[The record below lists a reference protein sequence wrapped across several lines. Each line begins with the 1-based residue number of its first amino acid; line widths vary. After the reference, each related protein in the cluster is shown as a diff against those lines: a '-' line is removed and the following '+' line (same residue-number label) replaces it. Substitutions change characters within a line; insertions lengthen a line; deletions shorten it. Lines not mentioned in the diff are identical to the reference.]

1 MPSTTLRYGNETPRD
16 ARRRERHKTRRSRK
30 QNARTMLSEAQASA
44 GFADGVM
51 SRYRSG
57 SVRLDEIVSRADE
70 KCRLALEVVQGEV
83 DGVLRPALRDW
94 HDRRRSFHR
103 FCAERGIEPVTELRQ
118 DRVRQTLIILVLL
131 AIEWVGA
138 GVLYGAHLAYPILG
152 LAWAVMPVFF
162 TFATAYGAALS
173 ARRMDRSNSR
183 QMIESSIGMAVF
195 GGFGLLG
202 LLISAHLRDRFE
214 AAQVDALE
222 SSLIDGVMAGPLDLS
237 NAGWLLLLGSLAA
250 FLFLMHHLHEGR
262 EKVPGLVAHTEALSA
277 ATNAV
282 DREFRRIDQLM
293 GDSINGTVER
303 EAEKVERYRR
313 DSSEAVEVVRGDL
326 QRHGIVD
333 PANPGEIDRD
343 NEAINL
349 LLEKW
354 RELRR
359 LQDAIFAIGDL
370 RVTLHHAPAPD
381 GTQSTAPVRREH
393 FTECRR
399 LDEARLWLESQ
410 LAEWHFTQTGNETED
425 SNHA

>member
-1 MPSTTLRYGNETPRD
+1 MPSTTLRYGNETARD
-16 ARRRERHKTRRSRK
+16 ARRRERHKARRSRK
-30 QNARTMLSEAQASA
+30 PDEKTRLAEAQASA

-51 SRYRSG
+51 STYRSG
-57 SVRLDEIVSRADE
+57 SARLDELVSRANE
-70 KCRLALEVVQGEV
+70 KRRLALEVAQGEV
-83 DGVLRPALRDW
+83 DAVLRPALREW
-94 HDRRRSFHR
+94 HERRRSFNR
-103 FCAERGIEPVTELRQ
+103 FCAERGIEPVMELRQ

-138 GVLYGAHLAYPILG
+138 GMLYGAHLAHPILG

-173 ARRMDRSNSR
+173 ARRIDRSNSR
-183 QMIESSIGMAVF
+183 QMIESGVGMTVF

-214 AAQVDALE
+214 TAQLDAVE
-222 SSLIDGVMAGPLDLS
+222 SSLIEGVMAGPLDLS

-250 FLFLMHHLHEGR
+250 FLFLVHHLHEGR
-262 EKVPGLVAHTEALSA
+262 EKVPGLMAQTQALSA
-277 ATNAV
+277 ATQVV

-293 GDSINGTVER
+293 GDCINGTIER

-333 PANPGEIDRD
+333 PANPGDIDPD
-343 NEAINL
+343 NEAIKL
-349 LLEKW
+349 LLGKW

-359 LQDAIFAIGDL
+359 LQDAIFGIGDL
-370 RVTLHHAPAPD
+370 RVTLHHDD
-381 GTQSTAPVRREH
+381 GNQSAAPVRREH
-393 FTECRR
+393 LTECRR
-399 LDEARLWLESQ
+399 LDEARLWLDSQ
-410 LAEWHFTQTGNETED
+410 LAEWDFTPTANDTED